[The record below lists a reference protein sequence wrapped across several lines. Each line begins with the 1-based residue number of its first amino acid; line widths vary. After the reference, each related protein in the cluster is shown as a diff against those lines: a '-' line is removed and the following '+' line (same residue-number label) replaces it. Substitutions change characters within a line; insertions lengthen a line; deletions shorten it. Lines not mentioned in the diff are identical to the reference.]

1 MKQPKM
7 RIKDLNGKDWGD
19 KKVTSMHWKDSLL
32 WCIIVDFMDD
42 GNSNDY
48 LAFYIKDKGKYI
60 SENDNLIGEIAF
72 KIEI

>member
-19 KKVTSMHWKDSLL
+19 RKVISMHWNNSLL
-32 WCIIVDFMDD
+32 WLIIVDFMDD
-42 GNSNDY
+42 GNSNAY

-60 SENDNLIGEIAF
+60 SENDNLIGEMSF
-72 KIEI
+72 P

>member
-19 KKVTSMHWKDSLL
+19 KKVISMHWKDSLL
-32 WCIIVDFMDD
+32 WLIVVDFMDN

-60 SENDNLIGEIAF
+60 SENDNLIGELSF
-72 KIEI
+72 S